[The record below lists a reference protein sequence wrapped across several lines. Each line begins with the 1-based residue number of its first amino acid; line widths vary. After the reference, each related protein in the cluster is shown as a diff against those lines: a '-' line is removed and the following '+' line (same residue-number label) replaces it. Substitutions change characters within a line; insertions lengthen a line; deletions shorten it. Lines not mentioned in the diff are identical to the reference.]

1 MLIVGGSAALTAI
14 AVYLAWIGVKSLR
27 ASWRARAKERREA
40 ARQSTRRHA
49 AHAEAHTAPG
59 E

>member
-1 MLIVGGSAALTAI
+1 MLIVGGSAALIAI

-27 ASWRARAKERREA
+27 ASWRARAQAKRAA
-40 ARQSTRRHA
+40 AREGERRHA
-49 AHAEAHTAPG
+49 AHAEVHPG

>member
-27 ASWRARAKERREA
+27 ASWRARAAARREA
-40 ARQSTRRHA
+40 ARQAGHRHA
-49 AHAEAHTAPG
+49 AHAEVQPAPG

>member
-1 MLIVGGSAALTAI
+1 MLIVGGGAALIAI

-27 ASWRARAKERREA
+27 ASWRTRAAAKREA
-40 ARQSTRRHA
+40 LRQSARRHA
-49 AHAEAHTAPG
+49 APAEVHPAPG